1 MGCRGTRRSR
11 WVAEGKFLGGYDPV
25 ACTLIAGTR
34 VSSGLK
40 RSARLGGAFLCGAA
54 LLVMADAA
62 RAQTPPQLPGS
73 VSPGRI
79 PSQIPLPQSPQL
91 ALPEIVVPPPS
102 QNVPKGAAGATF
114 TLNDVIVSGGTVY
127 PSSVFKDLYA
137 GSLGKQVSV
146 ADLYAW
152 AERITERYRKDGYLL
167 SRAVVPAQHIRGGV
181 IRLQVIEGFLGEV
194 KIQGATTPRLREYAD
209 QLTQSRPLNS
219 ADLERYLLF
228 ANDLPGYSVR
238 AVLSPSTTVP
248 GASDLTLVST
258 HKLVDAQVAVDNQG
272 TAYIGPWEGTVVA
285 SLNDVLGH
293 GERLTARMS
302 TTPSIRELQLFGVTA
317 TVPLD
322 AHGLSLIVDASRTRA
337 RPGYTLSTFNP
348 HTQGDAVT
356 VSLQKV
362 LIRSRAQTLSVSAG
376 LNYEDSISVLQPP
389 GADLA
394 PSSNDKLWVLRF
406 GGSYSL
412 TDSYGGRNDLSVQL
426 SHGLRMANASRPE
439 RANISKKF
447 GRTDFTKLTATA
459 SRLQAI
465 TGPYAVLAA
474 VTGQVTPGQSLLSA
488 EQFGVG
494 GAAFGRGYDPSELT
508 GDNGVAAK
516 VEFQA
521 TYGLPYYRLQ
531 TAQLFS
537 FYDAGY
543 VRSRYPFSLNSGS
556 QSHATLASLGG
567 GVRLA
572 LRGGYLTTFE
582 IAKPLTR
589 PPAIFVGHLGDPKA
603 PRFYFSFIASF

>member
-1 MGCRGTRRSR
+1 M
-11 WVAEGKFLGGYDPV
+11 
-25 ACTLIAGTR
+25 ACTLTVGRR
-34 VSSGLK
+34 VYSGLTGPK
-40 RSARLGGAFLCGAA
+40 RRICA
-54 LLVMADAA
+54 LFAGVALSVLSPQVQ
-62 RAQTPPQLPGS
+62 AQTPPSLPGS

-79 PSQIPLPQSPQL
+79 PSQIPLPQAPQL
-91 ALPEIVVPPPS
+91 SLPEIVVPPPS
-102 QNVPKGAAGATF
+102 QTVPKGATGAKF
-114 TLNDVIVSGGTVY
+114 TLNDVIISGATVY
-127 PSSVFKDLYA
+127 PPSLFKSLYS
-137 GSLGKQVSV
+137 GSIGKPVSV

-152 AERITERYRKDGYLL
+152 AERISERYRKDGYIL
-167 SRAVVPAQHIRGGV
+167 SKAVVPAQHIRGGV
-181 IRLQVIEGFLGEV
+181 IRLQVIEGFLGQV

-209 QLTQSRPLNS
+209 QLTQSRPLNTK
-219 ADLERYLLF
+219 DLERYLLF

-258 HKLVDAQVAVDNQG
+258 HKLVDVQVAVDNQG

-285 SLNDVLGH
+285 SLNDAFGH

-302 TTPSIRELQLFGVTA
+302 STPSIRELQLFGVTA
-317 TVPLD
+317 TIPLD
-322 AHGLSLIVDASRTRA
+322 AHGLNLIVDASRIRA
-337 RPGYTLSTFNP
+337 RPGYTLSPFKP

-362 LIRSRAQTLSVSAG
+362 LIRSRAQTLSVSGG
-376 LNYEDSISVLQPP
+376 LNYEDSVSVLTPP
-389 GADLA
+389 GADAA

-412 TDSYGGRNDLSVQL
+412 TDSYGGRNDMSVQL

-465 TGPYAVLAA
+465 TGPFAVLAA

-516 VEFQA
+516 LEFQA
-521 TYGLPYYRLQ
+521 TYGLSFHRLQ
-531 TAQLFS
+531 TAQFFS
-537 FYDAGY
+537 FYDTGY
-543 VRSRYPFSLNSGS
+543 VRSRYPFSLNRGS

-589 PPAIFVGHLGDPKA
+589 PPAIFVGHLSDPNA

>member
-1 MGCRGTRRSR
+1 M
-11 WVAEGKFLGGYDPV
+11 
-25 ACTLIAGTR
+25 ACTLTVEAR
-34 VSSGLK
+34 VLSRLK
-40 RSARLGGAFLCGAA
+40 SSARIGGVLLCGAA
-54 LLVMADAA
+54 SSLLAA
-62 RAQTPPQLPGS
+62 AALAQTPPSLPGS

-79 PSQIPLPQSPQL
+79 PGQIPLPQSPQL
-91 ALPEIVVPPPS
+91 NFPEIVVPPPS
-102 QNVPKGAAGATF
+102 QAVPKGAAGAQF
-114 TLNDVIVSGGTVY
+114 ALSDVIISGATVY
-127 PSSVFKDLYA
+127 PSSAFRALYA
-137 GSLGKQVSV
+137 DSIGKSVSV

-152 AERITERYRKDGYLL
+152 ADKITERYRKDGYIL
-167 SRAVVPAQHIRGGV
+167 SKAVVPAQHIRGGV
-181 IRLQVIEGFLGEV
+181 IRLQVIEGFLGQV
-194 KIQGATTPRLREYAD
+194 KIQGATTPLLREYAD
-209 QLTQSRPLNS
+209 ELAQSRPLNTR
-219 ADLERYLLF
+219 DLERYLLL

-238 AVLSPSTTVP
+238 AVLSPSASVP

-258 HKLVDAQVAVDNQG
+258 HKLVDTQFSVDNQG
-272 TAYIGPWEGTVVA
+272 TFYIGPWEGTAVA
-285 SLNDVLGH
+285 SLNDAFGH

-317 TVPLD
+317 TIPID
-322 AHGLSLIVDASRTRA
+322 AHGLSLIVDANRTRA
-337 RPGYTLSTFNP
+337 RPGYTLSQFKP

-356 VSLQKV
+356 VSLQKT
-362 LIRSRAQTLSVSAG
+362 LIRSRAQTLSVTGG
-376 LNYEDSISVLQPP
+376 LNYEDSVSVLTPP
-389 GADLA
+389 GADTA

-406 GGSYSL
+406 GSSYSL
-412 TDSYGGRNDLSVQL
+412 TDSYGGRNDATVQV
-426 SHGLRMANASRPE
+426 SHGLRMANASRPQ

-447 GRTDFTKLTATA
+447 GRTDFTKLTATV

-465 TGPYAVLAA
+465 TGPYAVLGA

-516 VEFQA
+516 LEFQA
-521 TYGLPYYRLQ
+521 TYGLAYYRLQ
-531 TAQLFS
+531 TAQFFA

-543 VRSRYPFSLNSGS
+543 VRSRYPFSINADT
-556 QSHATLASLGG
+556 QSHATLASTGG

-572 LRGGYLTTFE
+572 LKGGYLTTFE